1 MPRSKLLC
9 ALFVTVF
16 EIGPVATARADEAA
30 DTAAARMLGV
40 DGVSLADSGD
50 CQQAIEKLKRAE
62 ELHHAPTTAGRL
74 GECEIGVGHLVQGTE
89 RLQRLLREPLAAGAP
104 APFVDAMTRARY
116 VLDRA
121 LPRIAT
127 LRVSVKASPRARF
140 AVTVDGEAMSSALL
154 DNDRPTDPGKHA
166 VEVTAPGFL
175 AAKQDVTL
183 GEGQTS
189 SVAMELLPDPSAPV
203 ATPVPPP
210 PAVRESPAAA
220 RPPVEAKPSSGPN
233 VASIVA
239 FSLGGL
245 GLAAGIAGGV
255 VVAVDSSDL
264 SKSCP
269 SKTCPSSKQ
278 DEISAAKTW
287 ATVSTV
293 GFAVAGAGLA
303 TGLVFLLTGHHSA
316 DAPTEA
322 RIRPVV
328 GPLYLGCEGAF

>member
-1 MPRSKLLC
+1 MPRSISFC
-9 ALFVTVF
+9 ALLVAVF
-16 EIGPVATARADEAA
+16 EIVSVTDARADDAA

-40 DGVSLADSGD
+40 DGVTLADAGD

-62 ELHHAPTTAGRL
+62 ELHHAPTTAARL

-89 RLQRLLREPLAAGAP
+89 RLQRLLREPLPAGAP
-104 APFVDAMTRARY
+104 APFVDAVARARH

-127 LRVSVKASPRARF
+127 LRVSVKAPGHAKV
-140 AVTVDGEAMSSALL
+140 AVAVDGEAMSDALL
-154 DNDRPTDPGKHA
+154 DNDRPTDPGKHQ

-183 GEGQTS
+183 GDGQS
-189 SVAMELLPDPSAPV
+189 ANVALELQPDPSAPV
-203 ATPVPPP
+203 AAAQPPP
-210 PAVRESPAAA
+210 EVHEPPARSGSP
-220 RPPVEAKPSSGPN
+220 VTAKPSSGPN
-233 VASIVA
+233 VGSIVA
-239 FSLGGL
+239 FSIGAV
-245 GLAAGIAGGV
+245 GLAGGIAGGT

-269 SKTCPSSKQ
+269 SKACPSSKQ
-278 DEISAAKTW
+278 NEISAAKTW

-303 TGLVFLLTGHHSA
+303 TGVVLLLVGHHA
-316 DAPTEA
+316 PDAPNEA
-322 RIRPVV
+322 RIRPLV